1 MLSLTDSGSM
11 HGKSRRGNSAARCH
25 LLLTKEMKVEAV
37 ISCVD
42 EIQVDQE
49 SQSSADRD
57 IESSA
62 ILITVEISFQ
72 PHKGMFL
79 YFSPCGDLVPLSNCS
94 LKKCLLGSTNSHVWG
109 CSHEVVCERSGLAP

>member
-1 MLSLTDSGSM
+1 MRLET
-11 HGKSRRGNSAARCH
+11 
-25 LLLTKEMKVEAV
+25 V

-72 PHKGMFL
+72 PHKDMFL
-79 YFSPCGDLVPLSNCS
+79 YFSPYGDLVPLSNCS
-94 LKKCLLGSTNSHVWG
+94 LKKCLLGSIKSHV
-109 CSHEVVCERSGLAP
+109 